1 MFSVMEEELELE
13 AKHELHV
20 DDHLYLTLPE
30 VPNVLQRRVTE
41 EAAR

>member
-1 MFSVMEEELELE
+1 MLSDMEEELKFEV
-13 AKHELHV
+13 KQELHV

-30 VPNVLQRRVTE
+30 APSVLQRRVTE